1 MAHPDHDQVI
11 GRIAGARLR
20 GMADGRAVTGTAPEV
35 HPDAE
40 LWAAYVD
47 GGLQPD
53 EVVRLETHLGGCA
66 ICRRLVAVLT
76 PEVTSG
82 TAPAV
87 HAAEAPVP
95 SSGVVIPFPRRQVF
109 AWMAAAAGLFMA
121 VTVWSVSRLGGNPP
135 VARVAESV
143 APAGAPAAPQVP
155 AAAAADDAA
164 KAARSSRIEDRK
176 AIARGAEAPT
186 TAGGS
191 AATPLEQDKPKP
203 DAQSY
208 ALAARQPADVAA
220 AEAKVRADVPAA
232 TPAGNAREI
241 QLQTNTAAGGARPRG
256 PLPNQQ
262 ANQQAGNLQAGNQ
275 QTRTQ
280 QYAQAAPAAA
290 PVPPPASVPAAAPAA
305 PPAPAD
311 AAAADALQRRANE
324 EPPGVAE
331 TVTITSAAG
340 ARQAAAAPER
350 LKAAGADRK
359 QQARS
364 KDEAAK
370 SAALGYA
377 AAAAS
382 VPAPAAFAEPGG
394 RLLWRIAEG
403 RRLES
408 SSDGGATWKPRY
420 TVRGDRLR
428 TGTAP
433 AIDSAWAVGERGLV
447 LRFAVPGEWTTVSRA
462 GTATLIGVTATGS
475 QAARVTAED
484 GRVFETSDGGATWTP
499 ARGADPR

>member
-20 GMADGRAVTGTAPEV
+20 GMADGRAVTRVGPEV

-40 LWAAYVD
+40 TWAAYVE
-47 GGLQPD
+47 GGLQAD

-76 PEVTSG
+76 PEVTSS

-87 HAAEAPVP
+87 HAAEAPILG
-95 SSGVVIPFPRRQVF
+95 SGVVIPFPRRQVF

-121 VTVWSVSRLGGNPP
+121 VTLWSVSRLGGTPP
-135 VARVAESV
+135 IARVAESV
-143 APAGAPAAPQVP
+143 APAGAPAPPQLP
-155 AAAAADDAA
+155 TAAAADDAA
-164 KAARSSRIEDRK
+164 RAARSSRIEDRK
-176 AIARGAEAPT
+176 AIERGAEAPA

-191 AATPLEQDKPKP
+191 AGARLEQDKAKP
-203 DAQSY
+203 DARSD
-208 ALAARQPADVAA
+208 ALAARQPADFAA
-220 AEAKVRADVPAA
+220 AEAKQRADVPAA
-232 TPAGNAREI
+232 MPAGNARDI
-241 QLQTNTAAGGARPRG
+241 QQQTNTAAGGARPRG

-262 ANQQAGNLQAGNQ
+262 ANQQASQQAGNQ

-280 QYAQAAPAAA
+280 QYAQAASAPAQM
-290 PVPPPASVPAAAPAA
+290 PPPASAPAAAPAA
-305 PPAPAD
+305 PPAPTD
-311 AAAADALQRRANE
+311 AAAADTLRRRANE

-331 TVTITSAAG
+331 TVTITSDAG
-340 ARQAAAAPER
+340 ARQASAAPER
-350 LKAAGADRK
+350 RKAAGADRE
-359 QQARS
+359 QQGRL

-370 SAALGYA
+370 PAALGYA

-382 VPAPAAFAEPGG
+382 VPTPPAFAEPEG
-394 RLLWRIAEG
+394 RLLWRIADG
-403 RRLES
+403 RRLDS
-408 SSDGGATWKPRY
+408 SSDGGATWKARY

-433 AIDSAWAVGERGLV
+433 GIDSAWAVGERGLV
-447 LRFAVPGEWTTVSRA
+447 LRFAVPGEWTAVSRA
-462 GTATLIGVTATGS
+462 GTATLIRVTATGS

>member
-20 GMADGRAVTGTAPEV
+20 GMADGRAVTGAAPEV

-40 LWAAYVD
+40 TWAAYVD

-53 EVVRLETHLGGCA
+53 EVMRLETHLGGCGT
-66 ICRRLVAVLT
+66 CRRLVAVLT
-76 PEVTSG
+76 PEVTAS

-87 HAAEAPVP
+87 HLAEAPIP
-95 SSGVVIPFPRRQVF
+95 GSGVVIPFPRRQVF

-121 VTVWSVSRLGGNPP
+121 VTLWSVSRLGGNAP
-135 VARVAESV
+135 VARVAETV
-143 APAGAPAAPQVP
+143 APAGAPAPPRVP
-155 AAAAADDAA
+155 TAAAADDAA
-164 KAARSSRIEDRK
+164 RAARSSRIEDRK
-176 AIARGAEAPT
+176 AIARGAEAPA

-191 AATPLEQDKPKP
+191 AAAPLEQDKAKP
-203 DAQSY
+203 EARSDT
-208 ALAARQPADVAA
+208 LAARQPAEFAA
-220 AEAKVRADVPAA
+220 AEAKQRADVPAA
-232 TPAGNAREI
+232 MPAGNGRDI

-262 ANQQAGNLQAGNQ
+262 ANQQAGTQ
-275 QTRTQ
+275 QTSSQ
-280 QYAQAAPAAA
+280 QYAQAPSAVAPAS
-290 PVPPPASVPAAAPAA
+290 PPASAPAAAPAA
-305 PPAPAD
+305 PPAPAK
-311 AAAADALQRRANE
+311 AAAADTLGRRANE
-324 EPPGVAE
+324 EPPGAAE
-331 TVTITSAAG
+331 TVTITSGAS
-340 ARQAAAAPER
+340 ARQAPAAPER
-350 LKAAGADRK
+350 RNAVGADRE
-359 QQARS
+359 QQARL
-364 KDEAAK
+364 KDEAARP
-370 SAALGYA
+370 AALGYA
-377 AAAAS
+377 AAAGS
-382 VPAPAAFAEPGG
+382 VSAPAAFAEPGG
-394 RLLWRIAEG
+394 RLLWRIADG

-447 LRFAVPGEWTTVSRA
+447 LRFAVPGEWTAVSRA
-462 GTATLIGVTATGS
+462 GTATLTGVTATGS
-475 QAARVTAED
+475 QAARVTADD